1 MNMAQLSEQ
10 ELHQLAMNIVGK
22 ELENDGFEFLAVNS
36 KLKKN
41 PQFVAIKEKQL
52 HFVVVRAVMYPNDPK
67 EYDANVINKVR
78 DHASKF
84 EAITHFAGVGLAN
97 SSDYDKPLD
106 SDSDYVVNYS
116 GLELIE

>member
-1 MNMAQLSEQ
+1 MAELTEQ

-41 PQFVAIKEKQL
+41 PQFVALKEKQL
-52 HFVVVRAVMYPNDPK
+52 HFVVVRAVLYPDDPNDYDKDLITKVK
-67 EYDANVINKVR
+67 E
-78 DHASKF
+78 HASKF

-97 SSDYDKPLD
+97 STDYEKPID
-106 SDSDYVVNYS
+106 TDSDYVVNYN
-116 GLELIE
+116 GLIIVE

>member
-1 MNMAQLSEQ
+1 MAKLTEQ

-22 ELENDGFEFLAVNS
+22 ELEKNGFEFLAVNS

-52 HFVVVRAVMYPNDPK
+52 HFVVVRAVMYPENPN
-67 EYDANVINKVR
+67 EYDANLINKVKE
-78 DHASKF
+78 HATKF

-97 SSDYDKPLD
+97 SSDYEKPLD